1 MLPKTDLFTYFS
13 DIEDPRIEK
22 NRDHPLINVLVIA
35 ILGVICGADTFT
47 EIERFGLA
55 KEEWLKQFLA
65 LENGIPSHDTF
76 GRVFRWLDESAFQ
89 EAFLKWTYSLCQVST
104 GEIIAF
110 DGKKLRGSEG
120 KAPKRPG
127 IWMVSAWAKDNRLV
141 LGQKKVDEK
150 SNEITAI
157 PELVSRLDITG
168 CVVTV
173 DALNTQTHLANVIV
187 EAGADYVFA
196 VKGNQGTIYEDLHL
210 LFEGFEQTNY
220 EGVIFE
226 TVKDHSEAHGREE
239 FRHIFVVKES
249 EYRDYLR
256 RSDAWKHLKTLVKLV
271 TVRITFQKTEI
282 STRYFI
288 SSWDASADDFLSAIR
303 DHWQIENGLHWVL
316 DIAFREDASRIR
328 KDHAPQNMAVMRH
341 IALNL
346 LKNEHS
352 SKVGIAAKRKIAGW
366 NNDYLLKVLCS
377 STVEV

>member
-1 MLPKTDLFTYFS
+1 MLPKTNLFTYFS
-13 DIEDPRIEK
+13 ELEDPRIEK
-22 NRDHPLINVLVIA
+22 NRDHPLINILIIA
-35 ILGVICGADTFT
+35 ILGVLCGADTFT

-55 KEEWLKQFLA
+55 KEEWLKGFLA

-89 EAFLKWTYSLCQVST
+89 NAFLKWTHRLCQVSG

-110 DGKKLRGSEG
+110 DGKKLRGSED
-120 KAPKRPG
+120 KAPKRRG

-150 SNEITAI
+150 SNEMTAI

-173 DALNTQTHLANVIV
+173 DALNTQTHLADVIV
-187 EAGADYVFA
+187 EAGADYIFA
-196 VKGNQGTIYEDLHL
+196 VKANQGTVYEDLQL

-226 TVKDHSEAHGREE
+226 TVKSHSEAHGREE

-249 EYRDYLR
+249 DYRAYLR
-256 RSDAWKHLKTLVKLV
+256 RAGAWKHLKTLVKLV
-271 TVRITFQKTEI
+271 TVRTTSQKTEI

-288 SSWDASADDFLSAIR
+288 SSWEASADDFLRAIR
-303 DHWQIENGLHWVL
+303 DHWHIENGLHWVL
-316 DIAFREDASRIR
+316 DIAFREDASPIR
-328 KDHAPQNMAVMRH
+328 KDHAPQNMAVLRH
-341 IALNL
+341 LALNL
-346 LKNEHS
+346 LKSERS
-352 SKVGIAAKRKIAGW
+352 
-366 NNDYLLKVLCS
+366 
-377 STVEV
+377 